1 MNSAHRIFFLSAVLL
16 GASACAADVTIEE
29 QTNNVD
35 ETPPEDPPYAEPAE
49 GPSSPYATKCEG
61 LGHLD
66 FALSAS
72 KLEEHEGR
80 AVWMSA
86 VEPSSTDTATVPII
100 AAFEQG
106 EVIDGSFDLACED
119 SLTANFAYPSFTV
132 VIDTDDS
139 GDCSAADLAATFQ
152 GYGWA
157 DDQVFDLTLGQDEW
171 VPATWHAV
179 GDTPSFWGEDLCTY
193 YFDGVRVDSD

>member
-1 MNSAHRIFFLSAVLL
+1 MNTTHRLLVLSAVLM
-16 GASACAADVTIEE
+16 GASACAADVVVEE
-29 QTNNVD
+29 QAANVD
-35 ETPPEDPPYAEPAE
+35 ETPPDDVPVVEPTEVPA
-49 GPSSPYATKCEG
+49 SPYATKCEG

-72 KLEEHEGR
+72 NLADHDGR

-86 VEPSSTDTATVPII
+86 IEPTATDTATIPVI

-119 SLTANFAYPSFTV
+119 SLTENFAYPSFTV
-132 VIDTDDS
+132 VIDADDS
-139 GDCSAADLAATFQ
+139 GDCSPGDLAATFQ

-157 DDQVFDLTLGQDEW
+157 DDQVFDLTPGQDGW
-171 VPATWHAV
+171 LPATWLAV

-193 YFDGVRVDSD
+193 YFDGVRVAD